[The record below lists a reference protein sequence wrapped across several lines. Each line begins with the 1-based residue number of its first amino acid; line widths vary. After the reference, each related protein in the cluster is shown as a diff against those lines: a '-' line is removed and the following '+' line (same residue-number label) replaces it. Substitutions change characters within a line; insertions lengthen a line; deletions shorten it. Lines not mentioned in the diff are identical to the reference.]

1 MDLRI
6 CFCFFEIERS
16 LIYIYL
22 SAFPFVLRA
31 AAQAEPFL
39 ATQEIFALT
48 AGRVVDAPCLAL
60 VVWAGILHHGDKRFA
75 ALGMDRLFCE
85 IGINNIGWARS
96 VFFIIVAVSELE
108 GFSKGIDYCVDLSL
122 ARFTQVCGGDFHFV
136 VSFLPLPLFGGRRW
150 CFLVS
155 SKIISFLGGFVNY
168 QKSKILAMLL
178 PQKKKKA

>member
-1 MDLRI
+1 MVVCLEN
-6 CFCFFEIERS
+6 FVP
-16 LIYIYL
+16 YL
-22 SAFPFVLRA
+22 LCLLFPFVFRA

-75 ALGMDRLFCE
+75 ALGVDRLFCK
-85 IGINNIGWARS
+85 IGIDDVGWTRS

-122 ARFTQVCGGDFHFV
+122 ARFG
-136 VSFLPLPLFGGRRW
+136 
-150 CFLVS
+150 
-155 SKIISFLGGFVNY
+155 
-168 QKSKILAMLL
+168 
-178 PQKKKKA
+178 